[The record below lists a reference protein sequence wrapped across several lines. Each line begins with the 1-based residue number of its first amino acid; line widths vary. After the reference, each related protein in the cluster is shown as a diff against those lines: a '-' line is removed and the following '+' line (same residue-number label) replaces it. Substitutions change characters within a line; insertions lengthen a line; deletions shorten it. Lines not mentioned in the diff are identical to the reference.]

1 MYVLCIRFT
10 LAIAI
15 RERAAAVPRSALKK
29 HAAAA
34 TVQRR
39 DILKPPLFN
48 ILLLHSLP
56 TPPGARAAIN
66 NAG

>member
-15 RERAAAVPRSALKK
+15 RERAAAVPQSALKK
-29 HAAAA
+29 HAAA

>member
-29 HAAAA
+29 HAAA

-39 DILKPPLFN
+39 DILKPPPVQY
-48 ILLLHSLP
+48 S
-56 TPPGARAAIN
+56 TTS
-66 NAG
+66 